1 MDYIGETVAV
11 GMLMMDA
18 EGYDAMHVIH
28 GTIAK
33 RNGMLCLESE
43 GHEPFEMSDKWL
55 EKLKPVQESM
65 GPEFQ
70 GSSYCLII
78 GSLQKPN

>member
-11 GMLMMDA
+11 GMVMMDD
-18 EGYDAMHVIH
+18 EGYDAMRVIH
-28 GTIAK
+28 GTIQK
-33 RNGMLCLESE
+33 HDNMLCMVSE
-43 GHEPFEMSDKWL
+43 GHEPFEMSPKWL
-55 EKLKPVQESM
+55 EKLKLVQESM

-70 GSSYCLII
+70 GSKYCLII